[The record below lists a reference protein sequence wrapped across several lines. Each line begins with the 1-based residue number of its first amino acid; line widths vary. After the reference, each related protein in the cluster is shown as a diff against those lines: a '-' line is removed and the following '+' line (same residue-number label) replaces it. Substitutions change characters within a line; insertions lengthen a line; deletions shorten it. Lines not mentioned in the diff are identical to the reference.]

1 MPLRV
6 WLLRTSRGTHAA
18 RAPNITMHNAKSWA
32 ESVVLPEMDCG
43 VGRDRGGPCAASG
56 DDETR
61 AAGLQMMVPKI
72 TRVLPHDPDG
82 KISGL
87 HVEAMAIMFGA
98 QFLRPPDPSNS
109 RYVFAVEHAIG
120 LIEDAHECWLPRGDQ
135 ESAGRASAALAGFA
149 LELDRFGNS
158 LRWLARTRKEPGQE
172 HEKDVTQNFSFVL
185 AHVEDEYETTFQQ
198 SVLQAW
204 REVSAWK

>member
-1 MPLRV
+1 
-6 WLLRTSRGTHAA
+6 
-18 RAPNITMHNAKSWA
+18 MHNAKRWA

-61 AAGLQMMVPKI
+61 AACRQMMVPKI

-87 HVEAMAIMFGA
+87 HVEAMAIVFGA
-98 QFLRPPDPSNS
+98 QFLRPADPSNS
-109 RYVFAVEHAIG
+109 RYVFAVEHAIW
-120 LIEDAHECWLPRGDQ
+120 LTEDAQECWLPRGDQ

-149 LELDRFGNS
+149 LELDRFGDT
-158 LRWLARTRKEPGQE
+158 LRWLTCARKEPGLE
-172 HEKDVTQNFSFVL
+172 HDKEVGHNFSFVL
-185 AHVEDEYETTFQQ
+185 AHVEDEYETTLQQ